1 MEITRNIEIEGS
13 SGRPVLLDIYRLKTN
28 KKHPLVIFCHGFKG
42 FKDWGGWDIVAR
54 KFAENGFIFLKF
66 NFSHNG
72 TTPADPLSFDDLD
85 AFGQNTFSKELSDLD
100 KVITWASENLKEQM
114 TGETD
119 LIGHS
124 RGGGIAILQAARD
137 ERISKL
143 ATWAAVN
150 DFGYAWNEGLV
161 ENWRKKEVIYA
172 ENKRTNQLMP
182 LYFSLYEDYIQN
194 KEALSIENAVRG
206 IKKPFLAVHGT
217 EDESVS
223 FDHALQLKKWN
234 QSIKLDLIP
243 QGNHVFGL
251 KHPYT
256 EPSLPFDMLT
266 VVQHTIKFFKE
277 PAV

>member
-1 MEITRNIEIEGS
+1 MEISRNIQVEGS
-13 SGRPVLLDIYRLKTN
+13 TGRPILLDVYTHKAT
-28 KKHPLVIFCHGFKG
+28 KPQPLVIFCHGFKG
-42 FKDWGGWDIVAR
+42 FKDWGGWDLVGR
-54 KFAENGFIFLKF
+54 EFAKSGFIFIKF

-72 TTPADPLSFDDLD
+72 STTEDPLNFGDLD
-85 AFGQNTFSKELSDLD
+85 AFGQNTFSKELYDVER
-100 KVITWASENLKEQM
+100 VITWATENLAEKM
-114 TGETD
+114 TDEID

-161 ENWRKKEVIYA
+161 DNWRKKEVIYA

-182 LYFSLYEDYIQN
+182 LYFSLYEDFN
-194 KEALSIENAVRG
+194 THREELSIEKAVRSLQ
-206 IKKPFLAVHGT
+206 KPFIAIHGT

-223 FDHALQLKKWN
+223 FDHAMQMKKWN
-234 QSIKLDLIP
+234 INLKLDLIP
-243 QGNHVFGL
+243 QGNHVFGM

-256 EPSLPFDMLT
+256 DPNLPFDMLT
-266 VVQHTIKFFKE
+266 VVQHTIKFFKG
-277 PAV
+277 